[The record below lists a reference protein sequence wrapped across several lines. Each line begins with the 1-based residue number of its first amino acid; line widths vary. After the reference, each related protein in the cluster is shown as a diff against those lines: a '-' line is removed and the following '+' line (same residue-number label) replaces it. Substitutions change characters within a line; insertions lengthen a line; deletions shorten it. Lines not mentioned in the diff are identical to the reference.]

1 MRSVLTA
8 GLITEKA
15 MPEEIKT
22 LIRDYFD
29 GKISRR
35 DFIRKAVSVAG
46 GLVAAET
53 LLERFA
59 RDQAYGGEVD
69 PKDPAIRSDNVEF
82 PGKSAKLIGY
92 SAWPSSPGK
101 YPAVIVIHANQGLND
116 YTRDVARRLAKQ
128 GYGALAIDYLS
139 RHGGTSKTNPKGE
152 GLSNIREL
160 APWQAVAEDSDA
172 GYSYF
177 KALPNIRSDR
187 LGLIGFC
194 WGGEMTFST
203 ATEVRGLNAVVVFY
217 GRSPNPLERVEKIQ
231 APVLAH
237 YGEKDPG
244 VNQDIPATEE
254 AMKQYHKSYTYKI
267 YSDAQHGF
275 HTDTS
280 PERYHPEAAK
290 EAWSKTLE
298 FFRQHLQS

>member
-1 MRSVLTA
+1 
-8 GLITEKA
+8 
-15 MPEEIKT
+15 MPQQIKT

-35 DFIRKAVSVAG
+35 DFIRKTMSVAG
-46 GLVAAET
+46 GFVAAQT

-59 RDQAYGGEVD
+59 RDQAYGAEVE
-69 PKDPAIRSDNVEF
+69 PNDPAIRSDNIEF
-82 PGKSAKLIGY
+82 SGKSAKLIGY

-128 GYGALAIDYLS
+128 GYVALALDYLS
-139 RHGGTSKTNPKGE
+139 RHGGTQKVNPKGE
-152 GLSNIREL
+152 GLGNIREL
-160 APWQAVAEDSDA
+160 EPWQAVAEDTDG
-172 GYSYF
+172 GYSYL
-177 KALPNIRSDR
+177 KTLPSVKSNR

-194 WGGEMTFST
+194 WGGEMTFSS

-217 GRSPNPLERVEKIQ
+217 GRSPKPLERLEKIQ
-231 APVLAH
+231 APMLAH

-244 VNQDIPATEE
+244 VNQDIPATEQ

-267 YSDAQHGF
+267 YPGAQHGF
-275 HTDTS
+275 HSDTS